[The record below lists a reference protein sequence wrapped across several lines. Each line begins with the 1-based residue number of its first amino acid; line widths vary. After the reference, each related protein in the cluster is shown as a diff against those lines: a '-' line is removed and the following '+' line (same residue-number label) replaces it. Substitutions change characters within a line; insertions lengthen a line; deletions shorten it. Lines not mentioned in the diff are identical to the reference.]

1 MSDII
6 INCTK
11 CEDVVCFHLAD
22 YGGLCRGILNDYL
35 KKDIKEHEEYHLKLE
50 KQKLQEIKEYQQ
62 KQEYLTTLKQN
73 LNNFSSIK
81 WDVVEDY

>member
-1 MSDII
+1 MSDLIS
-6 INCTK
+6 CPQ
-11 CEDVVCFHLAD
+11 CDHYFDLAH
-22 YGGLCRGILNDYL
+22 YGGLSRGILNDYL
-35 KKDIKEHEEYHLKLE
+35 KKDIKEHEQYHLKLE
-50 KQKLQEIKEYQQ
+50 KQKLQEIKENQL